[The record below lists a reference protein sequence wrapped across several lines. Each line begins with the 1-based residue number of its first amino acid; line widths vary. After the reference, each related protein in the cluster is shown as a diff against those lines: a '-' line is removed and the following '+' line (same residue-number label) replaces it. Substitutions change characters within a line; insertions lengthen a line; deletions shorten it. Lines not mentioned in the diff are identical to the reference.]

1 MQYDIVDFENQNIYD
16 RFQIHEIEKGIINEI
31 DIRYYLGEN
40 FNANQMFQI
49 RSLLEYKK
57 ETGREDIEISL
68 IANKHFS
75 YGQMGELKR
84 AYQSGLSTDQVMLIA
99 NPEISRMQMSQLREM
114 FLDGA
119 TIDEVRNVAFPLYR
133 FEHLWVIREIYK
145 AIDDKSILPDELYD
159 WNLNIDDILKL
170 KCDILKN
177 TKEESKGIRAKLE
190 EIRKRNS
197 NNEKKNNQQKDQYSK

>member
-40 FNANQMFQI
+40 FNGNQMFQI

-57 ETGREDIEISL
+57 ETGRQDIEISL

-84 AYQSGLSTDQVMLIA
+84 AYQSGLSAEQVMLIA
-99 NPEISRMQMSQLREM
+99 NPEITRMQMSQLREM

-119 TIDEVRNVAFPLYR
+119 TIDEVRNVAFPLYI

-145 AIDDKSILPDELYD
+145 AVDDKSMLPDELYD

-170 KCDILKN
+170 RTDILKN
-177 TKEESKGIRAKLE
+177 TKEERKGIRAKLE

-197 NNEKKNNQQKDQYSK
+197 NNEKKSNLQKDQYSK